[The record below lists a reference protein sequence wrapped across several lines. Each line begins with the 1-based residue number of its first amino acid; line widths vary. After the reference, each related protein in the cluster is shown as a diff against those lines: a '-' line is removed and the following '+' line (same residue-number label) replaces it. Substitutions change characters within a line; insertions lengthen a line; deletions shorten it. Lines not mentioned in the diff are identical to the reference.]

1 MATIAIF
8 HSARGVREGVRDAA
22 LRLSEAGHDPHIVDY
37 YGDYRSFDDQASAAD
52 YVNEVGFPALM
63 QAAVDGVA
71 DLPDGFA
78 VLGFSNGSGM
88 AEYVATR
95 RSVTKA
101 VLGSGTLTLAMM
113 GADAWPARTAAQIHY
128 AADDPFRNN
137 AWLESVIDSVRSSGA
152 PLEVYTEYAGG
163 GHLFSD
169 STLPDYDEAN
179 TELFWQR
186 VQAFLT

>member
-8 HSARGVREGVRDAA
+8 HSALGIREGVRDAA
-22 LRLSEAGHDPHIVDY
+22 RRLRDAGHDPHIVDY
-37 YGDYRSFDDQASAAD
+37 YGDHRSFDDLASAAEHI
-52 YVNEVGFPALM
+52 NAVGFPALM

-71 DLPDGFA
+71 DLADGFS

-95 RSVTKA
+95 RPVTKA
-101 VLGSGTLTLAMM
+101 VLGSGTLPLAMM

-128 AADDPFRNN
+128 AADDPFRNDE
-137 AWLESVIDSVRSSGA
+137 WLESVIDSVRSSGA
-152 PLEVYTEYAGG
+152 PLEVYTEYAGA
-163 GHLFSD
+163 GHLFTD
-169 STLPDYDEAN
+169 PTLPDYDEAN

-186 VQAFLT
+186 VRAFLA

>member
-8 HSARGVREGVRDAA
+8 HSALGVREGVRDAA
-22 LRLSEAGHDPHIVDY
+22 LRLSDAGHDPHIVDY
-37 YGDYRSFDDQASAAD
+37 YGDHRSFDDQASAAD
-52 YVNEVGFPALM
+52 YVSEVGFPVLM

-101 VLGSGTLTLAMM
+101 VLGSGTLPLAVL

-128 AADDPFRNN
+128 AAEDPFRNDE
-137 AWLESVIDSVRSSGA
+137 WLDSVIGSVRRSGA
-152 PLEVYTEYAGG
+152 PLEVYTEYPGN
-163 GHLFSD
+163 GHLFTD
-169 STLPDYDEAN
+169 STLPDYDEVN
-179 TELFWQR
+179 TELFWER
-186 VQAFLT
+186 VRAFLD